1 MFYGQICPIFGIVD
15 DGNELIKIVRK
26 LGKERD
32 LTVRIDKKRGRG
44 SHFTLYF
51 GNKRTIMKDRTLSIV
66 VIQNLRRLTG
76 PGLLKKILDNLGLKR
91 DDIR

>member
-1 MFYGQICPIFGIVD
+1 MSCFADKFVLYLVELMN
-15 DGNELIKIVRK
+15 GNELIKKIRK

-51 GNKRTIMKDRTLSIV
+51 GNKRTIMKDRTKEI
-66 VIQNLRRLTG
+66 G

-91 DDIR
+91 NDIR